1 MGSIITGL
9 IVGIFDVIGKALAG
23 AFLAELSLI
32 QDFINNS
39 HVVFGGNFA
48 NLLGFNAI
56 VIPGLAMLVTLV
68 WLAAKGL
75 TGGNSK
81 TSTEEIIK
89 RVLGALV
96 ISLVL
101 SLIVGPTESLIGA
114 LDSSLMA
121 LVNVNSQGLQHTFA
135 AIATLSAIGGIEDSI
150 FISVVILFLGLLVA
164 GMLILILILAHAAV
178 FLLVYFAPYFALF
191 RKEGFR
197 EMTEGVVAALSMPF
211 VVTSILAVGIAT
223 MGATGTIHPAVAGTI
238 DLGTQSAALMS
249 YAATKASTSISAV
262 DYFANAIGGLLI
274 LGAAVFLPKFI
285 LGMVFQ
291 AGTAMHDAFRDGH
304 KQLAGTAI
312 NAASPDGIKGKI
324 GGVLHG
330 KLGGGGASKTKAPE
344 LAQPQI
350 NKGAL
355 ADQAMQV
362 ARSYRTSS
370 SPSTISSSSPST
382 VASSATSAPNLVVSG
397 STIRPELPGGPAP
410 VVPSTS
416 APAPDLAVVAS
427 SPAMEEG
434 EQSLSAS
441 SPIEPAAP
449 EGGPAS
455 LEKKPLPT
463 RIAHFTAD
471 HYKGTVRAIPATLSS
486 LPPIAAESP
495 LESGIHARSA
505 WRAAKRESIHQVRR
519 ERIQRESAP
528 VQSQPEPQVET
539 KDSTP
544 PRQSQPPIDERNP

>member
-23 AFLAELSLI
+23 AFLAELSLV

-81 TSTEEIIK
+81 TSTEDIIK

-101 SLIVGPTESLIGA
+101 SLVVGPTESLIGA
-114 LDSSLMA
+114 LDSSLMS

-135 AIATLSAIGGIEDSI
+135 TIATLSAIGGIEDSI

-211 VVTSILAVGIAT
+211 IITSILAVGIAT
-223 MGATGTIHPAVAGTI
+223 MGATGTIHPAAAGAI
-238 DLGTQSAALMS
+238 DLGTQTVALMS
-249 YAATKASTSISAV
+249 YAATKTSTSISAV

-291 AGTAMHDAFRDGH
+291 AGTAIHDAFRDGH
-304 KQLAGTAI
+304 KQLAGTAM
-312 NAASPDGIKGKI
+312 NRAKDGLAHGKM
-324 GGVLHG
+324 GGFLHD
-330 KLGGGGASKTKAPE
+330 KLGGGSAPKTKAPVE
-344 LAQPQI
+344 TSSPI
-350 NKGAL
+350 DKGAL
-355 ADQAMQV
+355 TDQAML
-362 ARSYRTSS
+362 AGGATMASIA
-370 SPSTISSSSPST
+370 SPSAISSSSPST
-382 VASSATSAPNLVVSG
+382 VASSATAAPNLVVSG
-397 STIRPELPGGPAP
+397 STIRPDLPGSPAP
-410 VVPSTS
+410 VAPSTS
-416 APAPDLAVVAS
+416 APAPDLAVVAAA
-427 SPAMEEG
+427 PAAEEG
-434 EQSLSAS
+434 EQSASAVA
-441 SPIEPAAP
+441 PIEPGAP
-449 EGGPAS
+449 DQAPS
-455 LEKKPLPT
+455 VLDKKPIPT

-486 LPPIAAESP
+486 LPPISAENP
-495 LESGIHARSA
+495 LESGVHARSA
-505 WRAAKRESIHQVRR
+505 WRAAKRESIHQVRSERSVR
-519 ERIQRESAP
+519 EGAP
-528 VQSQPEPQVET
+528 QQSRPQVEIED
-539 KDSTP
+539 DSP
-544 PRQSQPPIDERNP
+544 QHQSQPPIDDKNP